1 MDTKPNSLL
10 HNPTHNPIPL
20 THQTNI
26 NKILKPSMNN
36 KQNHTGPNYVTYINT
51 QYHQSYNTNQY
62 TYN

>member
-20 THQTNI
+20 THQTKTKT

-36 KQNHTGPNYVTYINT
+36 KQNHTGPNYVT
-51 QYHQSYNTNQY
+51 
-62 TYN
+62 